1 MIDEAVDL
9 EDASAEVDT
18 VFQDSLFK
26 EFHVIYRGGNA
37 RFYNRRGAPP
47 SPVQNPTVRGPLDIE
62 RMFR

>member
-18 VFQDSLFK
+18 VFQDALFK
-26 EFHVIYRGGNA
+26 KFHVFYRSGNA

-47 SPVQNPTVRGPLDIE
+47 SSVQNPTVRGPLDIE